1 MIYFDSKQELDNL
14 FKIIEN
20 SPNQSPSAIVSLYK
34 KLEKQLTEIY
44 QRGFDDG
51 IKIDKDLYNIINPKE

>member
-1 MIYFDSKQELDNL
+1 MTYFDSKQELDNL

-34 KLEKQLTEIY
+34 KLEKKLNEIY